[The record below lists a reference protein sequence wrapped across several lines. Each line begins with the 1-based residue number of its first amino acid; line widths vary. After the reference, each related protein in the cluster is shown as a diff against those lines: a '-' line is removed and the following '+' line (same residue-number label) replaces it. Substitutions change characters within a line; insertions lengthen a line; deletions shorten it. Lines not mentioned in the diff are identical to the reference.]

1 MSERTIAP
9 DSQQVAHAAAEYT
22 IALAQQSIATSG
34 RFVLALAGGSTP
46 RMLYQVL
53 ASEQVAPRIAWQ
65 HVHVFWG
72 DERCVPPDH
81 AESNYRMAYES
92 LLQHVPVPPA
102 QVYRMRGE
110 AAPEQ
115 AAAEYEHLVQTFFG
129 HQVGVAPAQ
138 PTAATATTFDL
149 VLLGMGD
156 DGHTA
161 SLFPGSTAAD
171 EQERQVVATF
181 VEKLGAW
188 RLTLTAACINT
199 AAHVLFLV
207 TGAPKAERLRQVLH
221 GAYQPELLPVQRIKP
236 VHGRLQWMV
245 DEAAARLLPTS

>member
-1 MSERTIAP
+1 VSNITIAP
-9 DSQQVAHAAAEYT
+9 DSQQVAHAAAEYI

-34 RFVLALAGGSTP
+34 RFALALAGGSTP
-46 RMLYQVL
+46 RTLYQVL
-53 ASEQVAPRIAWQ
+53 ASEQVAPRIAWR
-65 HVHVFWG
+65 HVYVFWG

-81 AESNYRMAYES
+81 AESNYHMAYEN

-115 AAAEYEHLVQTFFG
+115 AATEYTHIVQTFFG
-129 HQVGVAPAQ
+129 HQAGAG
-138 PTAATATTFDL
+138 AATATTFDL

-161 SLFPGSTAAD
+161 SLFPGNTAAD
-171 EQERQVVATF
+171 EHEHQVVATF
-181 VEKLGAW
+181 VEQLGAW

-207 TGAPKAERLRQVLH
+207 TGAPKAERLHQVLH
-221 GAYQPELLPVQRIKP
+221 GAYQPELLPAQRIKP
-236 VHGRLQWMV
+236 VHGRLQWVV